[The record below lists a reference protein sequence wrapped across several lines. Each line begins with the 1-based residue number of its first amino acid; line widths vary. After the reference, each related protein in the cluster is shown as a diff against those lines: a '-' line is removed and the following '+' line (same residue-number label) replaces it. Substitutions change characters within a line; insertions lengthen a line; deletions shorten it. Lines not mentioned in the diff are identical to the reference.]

1 MMQFTRL
8 QVDRC
13 MSAPERPVEPMLL
26 MCERAV
32 HTRVEMVVTV
42 MAALLCAVLPTV
54 AGASTHAGTKP
65 NV

>member
-1 MMQFTRL
+1 MVHSR
-8 QVDRC
+8 VC
-13 MSAPERPVEPMLL
+13 SPHSALSSQMLL

-42 MAALLCAVLPTV
+42 MAALLCAVLSTV
-54 AGASTHAGTKP
+54 AGSSTHAGTKP